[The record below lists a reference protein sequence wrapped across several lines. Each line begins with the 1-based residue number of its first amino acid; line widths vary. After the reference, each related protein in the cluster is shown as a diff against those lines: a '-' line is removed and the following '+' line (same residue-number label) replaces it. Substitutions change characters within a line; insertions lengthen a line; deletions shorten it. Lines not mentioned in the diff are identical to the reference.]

1 MPKYNTENLAN
12 IHQYHNKLAQT
23 VDDAEWIGDF
33 DKADNLRSQLE
44 YVKDCMDKGDV
55 YYPLF

>member
-23 VDDAEWIGDF
+23 VDDAEWMGDF
-33 DKADNLRSQLE
+33 DKADNLRNQLE
-44 YVKDCMDKGDV
+44 HVKECMDNGDV

>member
-12 IHQYHNKLAQT
+12 IHQYHNNLAQT
-23 VDDAEWIGDF
+23 VDDADWIGDY
-33 DKADNLRSQLE
+33 DKADFLRNQI
-44 YVKDCMDKGDV
+44 KDIKEKIDRGDL

>member
-33 DKADNLRSQLE
+33 DKADNLRNQLTHIKE
-44 YVKDCMDKGDV
+44 CMDKGDV

>member
-1 MPKYNTENLAN
+1 MRKSNTEDLVN

-23 VDDAEWIGDF
+23 VDDAEWIGDY
-33 DKADNLRSQLE
+33 DKADFLNDHLKH
-44 YVKDCMDKGDV
+44 VKEMMDRGEL

>member
-23 VDDAEWIGDF
+23 VDDAEWIGDY
-33 DKADNLRSQLE
+33 DKADNLRKQLKHIKE
-44 YVKDCMDKGDV
+44 RMDNGDV